1 MKVKTDNGTFDVP
14 DITFKAR
21 RQLHHLEVK
30 AITKDGEIDTAKF
43 FDVLDWI
50 LNYAFTDPEKS
61 LGKLDDN
68 DIDTVL
74 MSIYNAYK
82 DVNQKKS

>member
-1 MKVKTDNGTFDVP
+1 MKVKTDHGTFEVR

-21 RQLHHLEVK
+21 RELHKLEVR
-30 AITKDGEIDTAKF
+30 AITQDGVVDTPKF

-50 LNYAFTDPEKS
+50 LNYAFPNPEKE
-61 LGKLDDN
+61 LGTLDDN
-68 DIDTVL
+68 EIDAIL

-82 DVNQKKS
+82 EPNPKKS